1 MNEVWLDGEFLPED
15 KAKIPATDPA
25 FLHGRGIFETLRAYN
40 GSPFLL
46 AEHVDRLMLSAAH
59 FKIPIGRPELEGVV
73 PELCARNKTPDAVI
87 RLTLSAGGH
96 LLAQSRERK
105 PVPDGWLSQG
115 AEIMVAPWRRDPRAP
130 LCGHKTTS
138 YFENV
143 LIHDEAVR
151 RGCVDALFVGPK
163 GELLEGAVTNVFLV
177 LAGKLVTPKLNPG
190 VLPGITRWSVMELE
204 KTKEKV
210 LRVKDLWKAEEAF
223 VTNSVL
229 EVVPIQKPP
238 GPVTTRVMEA
248 YKGLVAKTLTRAT
261 VRRPAQTEA

>member
-1 MNEVWLDGEFLPED
+1 MNDVWLDGEFLPEE

-25 FLHGRGIFETLRAYN
+25 FLQGRGLFETLRAYN
-40 GSPFLL
+40 GSPFRLS
-46 AEHVDRLMLSAAH
+46 EHVDRLTLSAAH
-59 FKIPIGRPELEGVV
+59 FRIPLARPELEDVV
-73 PELCARNKTPDAVI
+73 PELCKRNKTPDAVI

-96 LLAQSRERK
+96 LLVTSKERR
-105 PVPDGWLSQG
+105 PLPETWLTQG
-115 AEIMVAPWRRDPRAP
+115 AEIMIAPWRRDSRAP

-143 LIHDEAVR
+143 LIHEEAVK

-163 GELLEGAVTNVFLV
+163 GELLEGSVTNVFLV
-177 LAGKLVTPKLNPG
+177 LEGKLVTPRLNPG
-190 VLPGITRWSVMELE
+190 VLPGITRWSVMEVE
-204 KTKEKV
+204 KTREKV

-238 GPVTTRVMEA
+238 GPVTRRVMDA
-248 YKGLVAKTLTRAT
+248 YKALVATTLTRAT
-261 VRRPAQTEA
+261 VRRPAAE